1 MSWVTKPRECKVS
14 AYLPP
19 TIQQRAQDPSPALD
33 SLSFCEDT
41 MSTTTSLNFGL
52 NAEQV
57 KLIKATLTVAAIAAI
72 PWAADF
78 SANAV
83 VANVNVPAVSVSH

>member
-1 MSWVTKPRECKVS
+1 
-14 AYLPP
+14 
-19 TIQQRAQDPSPALD
+19 
-33 SLSFCEDT
+33 